1 MLLLNENDNSEFK
14 ILILDEDM
22 LKDDNIGVGVIS
34 YNDIP

>member
-1 MLLLNENDNSEFK
+1 MLLLNENENSEFN

-22 LKDDNIGVGVIS
+22 LKDDNIGVGVIA